1 MLPRR
6 RLSVVA
12 RRRARATLANPYLR
26 SNLRLQRLPPRPL
39 AYRRRTMT
47 VRGRRYTRIAPR
59 RYVTY
64 G

>member
-6 RLSVVA
+6 RLPVVA

-39 AYRRRTMT
+39 AYR
-47 VRGRRYTRIAPR
+47 ICHPR
-59 RYVTY
+59 SHSNICYY
-64 G
+64 HQDLC